1 LPQRR
6 RRRINYLLEQFARVL
21 SRELGERNVTV
32 NVLSPGYTEAD
43 MLNQGAEELG
53 AVKVRVE
60 GARHS
65 PFNCIGTSEEV
76 ADVARF
82 LTVMPHDG

>member
-1 LPQRR
+1 
-6 RRRINYLLEQFARVL
+6 
-21 SRELGERNVTV
+21 
-32 NVLSPGYTEAD
+32 

-65 PFNCIGTSEEV
+65 PFNCIGASEEV

-82 LTVMPHDG
+82 LAVMPHAG

>member
-1 LPQRR
+1 
-6 RRRINYLLEQFARVL
+6 LEQFARVP

-32 NVLSPGYTEAD
+32 NILSPGYTETD
-43 MLNQGAEELG
+43 TLNQGAEELG

-65 PFNCIGTSEEV
+65 PFNCIGTSEKV
-76 ADVARF
+76 ADVEGF
-82 LTVMPHDG
+82 LAVMPHAG